1 MNFPRIASHAHGL
14 ALAIAL
20 TCTPSLHAQ
29 VAQSTLATGS
39 RVRISADSGP
49 MLTGSVLRAD
59 ADTLTITAS
68 GDSPRR
74 FATSRLTSLEVS
86 RGRNRTGWSLSGAL
100 IGGLVGGVL
109 GGASGGHDDP
119 TGLGAG
125 AGFAAGGILGLLSGA
140 IVGALVAPERWRAV
154 PLLTVTR

>member
-1 MNFPRIASHAHGL
+1 MYGL

-29 VAQSTLATGS
+29 VAQGALATGS
-39 RVRISADSGP
+39 RVRVRADSARA
-49 MLTGSVLRAD
+49 LTGSVLRLD

-68 GDSPRR
+68 GDSPRQ
-74 FATSRLTSLEVS
+74 FPTSHVTSLEVS
-86 RGRNRTGWSLSGAL
+86 RGRNRAGWSLGGAL

-154 PLLTVTR
+154 PLPAATR